1 MQREVIPIF
10 EKNPTMFYFGLFSTH
25 VPYIIIGIFYSI
37 YLITFA
43 CVKLNPEQEAYNP
56 NSCDVK
62 SITLENIRD
71 EKSSCHKD
79 AFYTDFIFTEPQE
92 KVLPVI
98 HVLVTLKYEI
108 RDFSL
113 EKQCLFFKLF
123 PNPPPVLFS

>member
-1 MQREVIPIF
+1 
-10 EKNPTMFYFGLFSTH
+10 MFYFGLFSTH

-43 CVKLNPEQEAYNP
+43 CVKLNPEQEP
-56 NSCDVK
+56 FTTNSNDVK

-71 EKSSCHKD
+71 EKPACHKD

-92 KVLPVI
+92 TVQPVI
-98 HVLVTLKYEI
+98 HVIVTSKYEI
-108 RDFSL
+108 RDFCL

-123 PNPPPVLFS
+123 PNPPPVSFL